1 MPTIAQGIRK
11 TTSIGLQTALG
22 TPNVTTGQIVRRK
35 NSVFQAM
42 RDMFESDEIVS
53 HHMSTGSAYGLKKAQ
68 GKIDGLCSA
77 LTYQLPF
84 EGLLEKVFTA
94 TAPLVLGVDVT
105 SQAVIPQITDPTTSF
120 LTGGIKTGDV
130 VQFTGFTTTAVGN
143 NSRNWWITAVTATQ
157 LTGVFLDGG
166 AAMLPKAPE
175 TGSVT
180 VTVVGKKCL
189 TPLTG
194 HTNSYYTFEEY
205 YSDLPRS
212 ELFPDCKIAQ
222 IALGLPATGNA
233 TISIDVVGL
242 GIRTPSAVQQV
253 VTRSAETSTPVIA
266 AINGFIYV
274 NGAVAGN
281 ITGAQI
287 TISNSAANMGAVIG
301 SNNGPDV
308 QKGRIRVSG
317 NFTGFFQD
325 AVFSTFYDG
334 ETNISL
340 ALVMTGDQTSTST
353 FLGFTLGRIK
363 ITGDSPDDGEK
374 GIVRTY
380 PFIAEYNITGGAALA
395 FDQTILTV
403 QDSNAA

>member
-1 MPTIAQGIRK
+1 MPTIAQGISK

-22 TPNVTTGQIVRRK
+22 TPNVTTGQILRRK

-53 HHMSTGSAYGLKKAQ
+53 HHMSTGTAYGLKKSQ

-84 EGLLEKVFTA
+84 QGLLEKIFTA
-94 TAPLVLGVDVT
+94 TTPLVAGVDVT
-105 SQAVIPQITDPTTSF
+105 SAAAAPQIVDGSAG
-120 LTGGIKTGDV
+120 LLAGGLKVGDV

-143 NSRNWWITAVTATQ
+143 NSRNFWIYALTASNMS
-157 LTGVFLDGG
+157 GVFLDGG

-180 VTVVGKKCL
+180 ITVVGKKCL
-189 TPLTG
+189 TPMTG
-194 HTNSYYTFEEY
+194 HTNSYYTFEEF
-205 YSDLPRS
+205 YSDITRS
-212 ELFPDCKIAQ
+212 ELYPDCKISQ

-242 GIRTPSAVQQV
+242 GTRTLGAVQQV
-253 VTRSAETSTPVIA
+253 TTRSAETNTPVMA

-287 TISNSAANMGAVIG
+287 TISNSAASMGAVIG
-301 SNNGPDV
+301 SNSSPDV
-308 QKGRIRVSG
+308 QKGRIKVSG
-317 NFTGFFQD
+317 SFTGLFD
-325 AVFSTFYDG
+325 AVTFQSFYDG

-340 ALVMTGDQTSTST
+340 ALVMTGDQTATSS
-353 FLGFTLGRIK
+353 FLGFTMGRIK
-363 ITGDSPDDGEK
+363 ITGDTPDDGEK

-380 PFIAEYNITGGAALA
+380 PFTAELCTTGGAALA
-395 FDQTILTV
+395 FDSTIITV
-403 QDSNAA
+403 QDSHAA